1 MEFDSYEGRSG
12 KLRRDLAREMA
23 PLRGVKGL
31 EDVEIEAKPSFEGR
45 SVPEG
50 LCLMLYVDLWRG

>member
-1 MEFDSYEGRSG
+1 M
-12 KLRRDLAREMA
+12 AREMA